1 MTKTLFVPPQTYF
14 SNVNRYT
21 RAGKNGKDILYPEC
35 REWGTVYHFSWSA
48 LQFQSCKESVNHGE
62 ADCHTK
68 LTSEQEDWLSCY
80 ITVWDL
86 AAANE

>member
-1 MTKTLFVPPQTYF
+1 MNKLDFL
-14 SNVNRYT
+14 SNVLQDYCNLHDLPFIS
-21 RAGKNGKDILYPEC
+21 ADDLLY
-35 REWGTVYHFSWSA
+35 
-48 LQFQSCKESVNHGE
+48 ESNTQE
-62 ADCHTK
+62 LDCYTK